1 MQGSKL
7 VFASACI
14 GILIFGIS
22 LITLGSVAS
31 DLQDQFGLD
40 KISSGALFSILPVGI
55 LVGSLFFGPLADR
68 YGYKML
74 LLVSG
79 FLVFVGFQGIA
90 YSGSLTL
97 LRLCV
102 LVFGISAGAIN
113 GATNA
118 VVSDITETNK
128 SANLSLL
135 GVFFAIGALGMP
147 FVLGSLQTT
156 FTFNQIVSAVG
167 VLPLVAMLLF
177 SVTKFPEP
185 KQKEKFPIQKS
196 ISLLRNP
203 TILLVGFFLACQSSF
218 EGIINNWTTTYLS
231 EKLSVPGD
239 KALYAL
245 TLYVI
250 GMALMRIVIGGIL
263 RNLPTQKIMRTS
275 FFLLLAGCYL
285 LWWSGSYEFA
295 VAGLILIGAG
305 LAAGFPVM
313 LGVIGSAFAELSG
326 TAFSIVLTLA
336 LLGNMAVNFAM
347 GVIAEAFTIFHL
359 TTVAFALTLIMIVL
373 FGMIRKKSNV

>member
-1 MQGSKL
+1 MQGNKL

-31 DLQDQFGLD
+31 GLQEQFGLD
-40 KISSGALFSILPVGI
+40 NISSGALFSILPVGI
-55 LVGSLFFGPLADR
+55 LIGSLFFGPLADR
-68 YGYKML
+68 YGYKVL

-79 FLVFVGFQGIA
+79 FLVFIGFQGIA
-90 YSGSLTL
+90 YSTSLML
-97 LRLCV
+97 LRICV
-102 LVFGISAGAIN
+102 LIFGISAGAIN

-118 VVSDITETNK
+118 LVSDITETNK

-156 FTFNQIVSAVG
+156 FAFNQIVSAVG
-167 VLPLVAMLLF
+167 MLPLAAMILF
-177 SVTKFPEP
+177 SVTKFPAP
-185 KQKEKFPIQKS
+185 KQKENFPIQKS
-196 ISLLRNP
+196 IHLLRNP

-231 EKLSVPGD
+231 EKLSIPGG

-245 TLYVI
+245 TLYVL

-263 RNLPTQKIMRTS
+263 RNLPTQKIMRAS

-285 LWWSGSYEFA
+285 LWWSGTYELA

-313 LGVIGSAFAELSG
+313 LGIIGSAFAELSG

-347 GVIAEAFTIFHL
+347 GVIAEVFTIFHL
-359 TTVAFALTLIMIVL
+359 TTVAFTLTLIMIVL

>member
-167 VLPLVAMLLF
+167 VLPLVAMILF